1 MPHAG
6 QGKTTVLSV
15 LCDFTGHLGLI
26 ECPREPHSDICAL
39 VQTDDI
45 AFNAKLQRLY
55 SPRLNGSSPP
65 METPLLFKKVEN
77 SGQYKTVLV
86 LPPIPIRRPEIDGLL
101 TIVS

>member
-26 ECPREPHSDICAL
+26 ECPREPHRNICAL

-45 AFNAKLQRLY
+45 AFMPKLQRLD

-86 LPPIPIRRPEIDGLL
+86 LRPIPIKRPEIGAIS
-101 TIVS
+101 TVS